1 MHDRVKKGEV
11 EVEYCPTELM
21 LGDYF
26 TKPLQG
32 KPFKRFWNIIMGLV
46 HINDIIDDSVYSI
59 KERVENRLKD
69 DFNNVIEKRESK
81 SITWADVVSNKNK
94 SQKEEN
100 INEEDTNNNSRIE

>member
-1 MHDRVKKGEV
+1 MTTAPLSNSLYQLKHRSIDLNLRGFHNHQKSSI
-11 EVEYCPTELM
+11 
-21 LGDYF
+21 GDY
-26 TKPLQG
+26 
-32 KPFKRFWNIIMGLV
+32 
-46 HINDIIDDSVYSI
+46 
-59 KERVENRLKD
+59 VENRLKD